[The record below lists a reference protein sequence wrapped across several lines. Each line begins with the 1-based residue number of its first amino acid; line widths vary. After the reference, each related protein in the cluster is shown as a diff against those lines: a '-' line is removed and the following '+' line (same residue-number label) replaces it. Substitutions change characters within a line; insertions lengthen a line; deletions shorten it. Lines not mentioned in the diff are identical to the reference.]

1 MRIIKAF
8 EARIEA
14 EQILGTLEWIR
25 EWDYKE
31 MNKLREF
38 ILENEERIERT
49 FSKKQKTIAYFI
61 GHLFTYVTN
70 VLEHK
75 IDFSKLGDEGIQEL
89 MTYYRLDKPE
99 ERYKEIKADI
109 NGPESFMTSIP
120 YRVIYE
126 LYQRKKVPFDR
137 QIFVGCLTR
146 FNAWHGGQYKKELSE
161 TAKAKLTTIFPTD
174 EFSLDILMAVFE
186 MELGVNTAFYLSKEY
201 NIGGV
206 IIALVDLK
214 ILDKEKIQLKIF
226 EAFNNPSLKQTTHA
240 WARNVHR
247 DLEFSL
253 EELMPHQD
261 KLINLLENDRNLL
274 AVYGLQ
280 VLKKLSKS
288 PDFNWRLFIDKLEG
302 IVFREKFNSG
312 FNLALGILQKL
323 LKDQPNLGQK
333 VCINLAPIFLQPD
346 HKVQLKAKNIFVLT
360 PPDLAIITALE
371 PYVASMHSEV
381 KKELA
386 AFISQE
392 HQEELATEVYE
403 EVAFKYASLDE
414 VDELK
419 YITEE
424 IDFIF
429 QCSKVLK
436 SQDPI
441 EAELFLEALPR
452 FYDLKTN
459 KALKPALKQASRA
472 IHFTNKMGPHQLMLA
487 KLIRVWLDPS
497 EASFK
502 EELENLEKILK
513 KERDHYSASLWM
525 TFFKM
530 ISQVVYTAERFGKDV
545 EKLPL
550 LSTATHT
557 NGQIHPAVF
566 LDRLMA
572 YETANSLPDEGDFN
586 RALCRINRWTKFKQT
601 AVSKN
606 NKSEY
611 RKILAYLLDGKK
623 AFDSDEIQDLETS
636 WLTAFSLKNPTKA
649 IDATL
654 AFQVDEQWW
663 KPEKKMS
670 WNAGRK
676 YSEIDN
682 YSWATI
688 DFNLVGF
695 EEYLEKDCFFGYSL
709 VHKYLGV
716 SDIPFWFFR
725 DMFQTE
731 TLFLN
736 TAIGNFSFLELY
748 ADNAKVVLNMIN
760 YANGNLKPIY
770 EAGHIFL
777 VISMFCQDRSC
788 RAAALDWLCQL
799 IENKLLNLTHFIN
812 AVIELLASPKHPVPI
827 GRVTEQFNELIS
839 LHGTYENVA
848 YQTLKELI
856 PAVDIDNLPKGFSKV
871 LNHFY
876 EVYQNSPE
884 PLSKEMSNQLKAMT
898 KVKTV
903 KKVAEKILEG

>member
-38 ILENEERIERT
+38 IHENEERIERT
-49 FSKKQKTIAYFI
+49 FSKKQKIIAYLI
-61 GHLFTYVTN
+61 GHLFNYVTN
-70 VLEHK
+70 VKEHK
-75 IDFSKLGDEGIQEL
+75 IDFSKLGEDGIQEL
-89 MTYYRLDKPE
+89 MTYYRLEKPE
-99 ERYKEIKADI
+99 ARYKEIKAAI

-120 YRVIYE
+120 YMVIYE
-126 LYQRKKVPFDR
+126 LYKRKKVPFDR
-137 QIFVGCLTR
+137 QIFVGCLIR
-146 FNAWHGGQYKKELSE
+146 YNAWHGGQYKKELSE
-161 TAKAKLTTIFPTD
+161 TAKAKLPTFFPTD
-174 EFSLDILMAVFE
+174 EFSLEVLMAVFE
-186 MELGVNTAFYLSKEY
+186 MELGVNTAFYLDKEY

-214 ILDKEKIQLKIF
+214 ILVKEKIQLKIF

-280 VLKKLSKS
+280 VLKKISKS
-288 PDFNWRLFIDKLEG
+288 PDFNWTLFIDKLEG
-302 IVFREKFNSG
+302 IVYREKFNSG
-312 FNLALGILQKL
+312 FNIALGMIQKL
-323 LKDQPNLGQK
+323 LKTKPDLGQK

-346 HKVQLKAKNIFVLT
+346 HKIQLKAKNIFASISPT
-360 PPDLAIITALE
+360 PAIITALE
-371 PYVASMHSEV
+371 PYVETMQTEV
-381 KKELA
+381 KKELT
-386 AFISQE
+386 AFISENPQE
-392 HQEELATEVYE
+392 KSVTEIYE
-403 EVAFKYASLDE
+403 EAAFEYASLDE

-429 QCSKVLK
+429 QSSKVLK

-441 EAELFLEALPR
+441 DAELFLEALPR
-452 FYDLKTN
+452 FYDLQNN
-459 KALKPALKQASRA
+459 KALKPALKQSNRA
-472 IHFTNKMGPHQLMLA
+472 IHLTNKIGPHQLMFA
-487 KLIRVWLDPS
+487 KIIRVWLDPS
-497 EASFK
+497 EASFS
-502 EELENLEKILK
+502 EELENLEEALK
-513 KERDHYSASLWM
+513 KERDHYSANIWM
-525 TFFKM
+525 TCFKM
-530 ISQVVYTAERFGKDV
+530 ISQVVYTAKRLGKDV
-545 EKLPL
+545 QKFPL
-550 LSTATHT
+550 LSTATHS

-566 LDRLMA
+566 LERLMV
-572 YETANSLPDEGDFN
+572 YEAASRVPDEGDFN

-601 AVSKN
+601 SVSKN

-654 AFQVDEQWW
+654 AFQVDEKWW
-663 KPEKKMS
+663 NPEKKMS

-676 YSEIDN
+676 TSQDGD
-682 YSWATI
+682 YSWGTI
-688 DFNLVGF
+688 NFSLVGF
-695 EEYLEKDCFFGYSL
+695 EEYLEKDCFFGHSL
-709 VHKYLGV
+709 VHNYLSV

-736 TAIGNFSFLELY
+736 AAIMNYNFLELY

-760 YANGNLKPIY
+760 YGNGNLKPIY

-777 VISMFCQDRSC
+777 VISLLCQDRTC

-839 LHGTYENVA
+839 LRGTYENVA

-856 PAVDIDNLPKGFSKV
+856 PAVDVDNLPKGFSKV

-876 EVYQNSPE
+876 EVYQNSAE
-884 PLSKEMSNQLKAMT
+884 PLSQKMNDQLMAMT

-903 KKVAEKILEG
+903 KKVAGKILEV